1 MFGKLTELE
10 DFADSINESTRSLEW
25 LIENIEEKVNGAKGC
40 TEDAITQL
48 REIIGD
54 NDIETKKI
62 SVEIEDLLA
71 LMQTL
76 DDTEN
81 ELNEL

>member
-40 TEDAITQL
+40 TEDAIKLKTY
-48 REIIGD
+48 
-54 NDIETKKI
+54 
-62 SVEIEDLLA
+62 
-71 LMQTL
+71 
-76 DDTEN
+76 
-81 ELNEL
+81 